1 MSDTGKLEKLKIIA
15 YQDEQMNNQ
24 VDELD
29 TLINP
34 ESYQLDYK
42 IEFNDRQGQGTSGT
56 QQRYAMTKPEL
67 FSFDFLFDNTGII
80 DGKPRADVWDDIKH
94 FKRMLVDF
102 DGSIHQPRFFKLIW
116 GVMIFK
122 GRLAELNITFKLF
135 KPDGTP
141 IRAVAKTKFKGSVE
155 ERLRVAKENARSPDL
170 THERIVKAG
179 DTLPLLCFQIYQ
191 DPKYYLQVAQANDWT
206 PLHGAASDATLL
218 TVGSTLYFPP
228 IKQ

>member
-1 MSDTGKLEKLKIIA
+1 MAETGKLEKLKIIA

-24 VDELD
+24 VDELE
-29 TLINP
+29 TLINT

-56 QQRYAMTKPEL
+56 QQRYSMTRPEL

-80 DGKPRADVWDDIKH
+80 DGKPRPDIWDDLKH

-179 DTLPLLCFQIYQ
+179 DTLPLMCFQIYQ
-191 DPKYYLQVAQANDWT
+191 DPKYYWQVAQVNGLT
-206 PLHGAASDATLL
+206 NFRKL
-218 TVGSTLYFPP
+218 TVGSTLFFPP
-228 IKQ
+228 IQK